1 MISASDIEPRSGEI
15 WHPWWAWEEMKHNM
29 WGDVTRRKTWLQ
41 IAIQFTGDAELYGE
55 WMMKMVEAWPVS
67 CEHNLSKSG
76 DKRPWV
82 GHAAVAY
89 AIGCPEDI
97 VREAWGHLSEE
108 QQIKA
113 NAKATEAIEYW
124 RSKNAKT

>member
-1 MISASDIEPRSGEI
+1 MISASDIEPRNGEI

>member
-1 MISASDIEPRSGEI
+1 MISASDIEPRNGEI
-15 WHPWWAWEEMKHNM
+15 WHPWWTWEEMKHNM